1 MGPRC
6 LNALAG
12 ARAPGFIVERARRTG
27 RWLLASIALALGLLQ
42 GSAVQAAFELKDE
55 TWEGCSRLLGVAR
68 EALGKSNVELLGRL
82 DFSRLTPRDALLIL
96 HPEVDVR
103 FDPVAAFLTAGGRAA
118 VVDDYGSG
126 DALLRRFH
134 IHRTNPPL
142 SPEHTLRGDPDLA
155 IARPALDAA
164 HEGARHPTLKGV
176 DEVITNHPTAL
187 ALEAGVELTPLL
199 TIPAQGEKPALLAVT
214 GVIGDA
220 QACGLSARSDR
231 SAPFVEQC
239 GRLVAMGDPSV
250 FINLML
256 QHPGNLAFA
265 RGLIDYLTDDDAWG
279 PRRGKLYIVTGRFE
293 QTGSYGGQGG
303 LEELLSDQRAALERF
318 WQELQQRGF
327 PEPVNIALGA
337 LAVLGVAGWAGYAG
351 AQLYLRPRP
360 SYARPLP
367 VAAQGGFAGRFA
379 ALAARTTDRGLLMF
393 ELKRA
398 FEAALR
404 ERLGLGATASS
415 RAIVDAARREGQLS
429 AHGLRSMERVLTRL
443 SSADVAV
450 TSGRRLRVSD
460 QALDTT
466 GAEILEILVEMHQ
479 ESEAKRDSRAAG

>member
-1 MGPRC
+1 M
-6 LNALAG
+6 
-12 ARAPGFIVERARRTG
+12 ARAGRAS
-27 RWLLASIALALGLLQ
+27 RWLLASFALALALLR
-42 GSAVQAAFELKDE
+42 GGAVQAAFEAKDE
-55 TWEGCSRLLGVAR
+55 SWEGCSRLLGVAR
-68 EALGKSNVELLGRL
+68 EVLGKSNVELLGRL
-82 DFSRLTPRDALLIL
+82 DFSKLTPRDALLVL
-96 HPEVDVR
+96 HPEVEVR
-103 FDPVAAFLTAGGRAA
+103 FDPLAAFLTAGGRVA

-176 DEVITNHPTAL
+176 DEVVTNHPTAL
-187 ALEAGVELTPLL
+187 ALESGVELTPLL
-199 TIPAQGEKPALLAVT
+199 TIPAQAEKAALLAVT

-220 QACGLSARSDR
+220 QACGLSARSAR
-231 SAPFVEQC
+231 TAPFEEHC

-293 QTGSYGGQGG
+293 QTGSFGGQSG
-303 LEELLSDQRAALERF
+303 LDELLSDQRAALERF
-318 WQELQQRGF
+318 WQDLQQRGF

-337 LAVLGVAGWAGYAG
+337 LAVLGVAGWAGFAG

-404 ERLGLGATASS
+404 ERLGLDLAASS

-429 AHGLRSMERVLTRL
+429 ARGLRSMERVLTRL
-443 SSADVAV
+443 SSADIAV